1 MWVQAFLIPLAALS
15 IAAIKV
21 PIETTAET
29 ITSPIPINGEQVIP
43 IYYVTDEAN
52 IDSYLIPPD
61 PHKPEVIDHQKVA
74 TPATYLLPP
83 APDAQN
89 EYYYKPT
96 EPGEQTDW
104 LPIVAAPQ
112 KQDDIIPL
120 VQEEGRPKLQELRED
135 LRTGKMIPR
144 VHGYSIPSR
153 NLLPPR
159 ENAPND
165 FVILSPSVELELP
178 SEEIDHMLNNSP
190 ADIPP
195 PSFRAPRKYPVNVP
209 INLDPIPVPYITP
222 PKNEYINPTRLY
234 PKKYYNQFKSVP
246 IPISQFAD
254 TSMGEV
260 PDENPTEPLK
270 PALNTDNEYNT
281 TFDPKKKYLYEQ
293 SDQKRKLKQQQ
304 EVAELDTGTKEPLT
318 EVLPAEQ
325 EASETNYRSPNRDE
339 YHAALKQSHHITP
352 KVKHGIKS
360 KGERT
365 EFRMHGMK
373 GPHSYQFGY
382 DTGKGKNRQFRY
394 EERDNDGHVKGHYGY
409 MDKFG
414 KLRVVNYDA
423 DPEHGFRAEVPAEKE

>member
-1 MWVQAFLIPLAALS
+1 MWVQALLITLAALS

-21 PIETTAET
+21 PVATTAET
-29 ITSPIPINGEQVIP
+29 ITSPEPMNGEQVIP
-43 IYYVTDEAN
+43 IYYVSDEPN

-61 PHKPEVIDHQKVA
+61 PHKAEVIDYQKVA

-89 EYYYKPT
+89 EFFYKPT

-112 KQDDIIPL
+112 KQDDVI
-120 VQEEGRPKLQELRED
+120 QEEERPKLQEVREN
-135 LRTGKMIPR
+135 LITGKMINR
-144 VHGYSIPSR
+144 EHGYSIPSR
-153 NLLPPR
+153 NLLPPS

-165 FVILSPSVELELP
+165 FVVLSPSVELELP
-178 SEEIDHMLNNSP
+178 SEEIDHMLNNAP
-190 ADIPP
+190 ANIHP
-195 PSFRAPRKYPVNVP
+195 PSFRAPLKYPVKVP
-209 INLDPIPVPYITP
+209 IKLDPIPVPYITP
-222 PKNEYINPTRLY
+222 PKNEYRNPTRLY
-234 PKKYYNQFKSVP
+234 PKKYYNQFRPVP

-260 PDENPTEPLK
+260 PNANPTEPLN
-270 PALNTDNEYNT
+270 PAINNENEYYPS
-281 TFDPKKKYLYEQ
+281 DQKKKYLYEQ
-293 SDQKRKLKQQQ
+293 SDQKRKLKQHQ
-304 EVAELDTGTKEPLT
+304 EVAELDSGTNEPLT

-325 EASETNYRSPNRDE
+325 EASETNYRSPNRNK
-339 YHAALKQSHHITP
+339 YHAPLKQSHHVNP
-352 KVKHGIKS
+352 KEKHGIKS

>member
-1 MWVQAFLIPLAALS
+1 MWLQTLLITLPAFS

-21 PIETTAET
+21 PVETTAET
-29 ITSPIPINGEQVIP
+29 ITSTVPINGEQVVP
-43 IYYVTDEAN
+43 IYYVSDEAN
-52 IDSYLIPPD
+52 IDSYLLPPD
-61 PHKPEVIDHQKVA
+61 PHKPEEVDHQKVA

-104 LPIVAAPQ
+104 LPIIAAPQ
-112 KQDDIIPL
+112 KQAEVIPIA
-120 VQEEGRPKLQELRED
+120 QEGRPNLQELREN
-135 LRTGKMIPR
+135 LRTRKMLNGE
-144 VHGYSIPSR
+144 HGYSIPSR

-165 FVILSPSVELELP
+165 FVLLSPSVELELP
-178 SEEIDHMLNNSP
+178 SEEIDHTLHNSP
-190 ADIPP
+190 AKIPLSTLRGP
-195 PSFRAPRKYPVNVP
+195 LKYLMNVP
-209 INLDPIPVPYITP
+209 IKLDPIPLPYITP
-222 PKNEYINPTRLY
+222 PKNEYRSPTRLY
-234 PKKYYNQFKSVP
+234 PKKYYNEFKPVP
-246 IPISQFAD
+246 IPVSQYAD
-254 TSMGEV
+254 ASVEEV
-260 PDENPTEPLK
+260 PNENPAEPLK
-270 PALNTDNEYNT
+270 QTINTDNEY
-281 TFDPKKKYLYEQ
+281 FVPSDQKKKYLYEQ
-293 SDQKRKLKQQQ
+293 SDKKRKLKQHH
-304 EVAELDTGTKEPLT
+304 EVAELDTTTSETLT
-318 EVLPAEQ
+318 EVPPAEP
-325 EASETNYRSPNRDE
+325 EASETNYRSPGRGE
-339 YHAALKQSHHITP
+339 YPTELKQSHHANP
-352 KVKHGIKS
+352 KAKNGLKS

-423 DPEHGFRAEVPAEKE
+423 DPEHGFRAEVPVEKE